1 MKYTCEN
8 KLRNFDAWAGGKDV
22 LEALREECGM
32 NLDGTAYF
40 EDED

>member
-8 KLRNFDAWAGGKDV
+8 KLRNFDAWAGGKNV
-22 LEALREECGM
+22 LETLCGM
-32 NLDGTAYF
+32 NLDGSTYF